1 MNFCGRSNVL
11 ISLCLMSSAWLAFG
25 QGTRIRSEYGP
36 LTGPG
41 RDQPLKRELWFLH
54 GRVIPGQ
61 SSAALRYRAHRQKMQ
76 LRAMRAANSRVA
88 RTNALPHATSATTW
102 TPLGPRSLASDAS
115 GLGVQDY
122 GWVAGR
128 VTAVAVDPA
137 DGTGNTVY
145 IGGAYGGVWKS
156 KNAGPA
162 SANPS
167 SVTWTP
173 VTDNQP
179 TLAVGS
185 IAIQPQLTSPDADKS
200 VILVGTG
207 ETNSSGDSY
216 YGLGILRSANA
227 GNSWTLI
234 SQDAS
239 GTRSFAGLGFSKHQE
254 HSGIFQ
260 RHVRRNRWPWTSCP
274 NRRPSLGV
282 DQCKRW
288 TERLV

>member
-1 MNFCGRSNVL
+1 MNSCVRSNVPFFLCL
-11 ISLCLMSSAWLAFG
+11 ISCAALAVG
-25 QGTRIRSEYGP
+25 QGTKIRSEYGP
-36 LTGPG
+36 LTRPG

-76 LRAMRAANSRVA
+76 LRAMRDASSRTAGIDAV
-88 RTNALPHATSATTW
+88 PHATSATTW
-102 TPLGPRSLASDAS
+102 TPLGPRPLASDAS
-115 GLGVQDY
+115 GFEVQDY

-156 KNAGPA
+156 TNAGSL

-185 IAIQPQLTSPDADKS
+185 IAIQPQLTSPDADHS
-200 VILVGTG
+200 VVLVGTG
-207 ETNSSGDSY
+207 ET
-216 YGLGILRSANA
+216 
-227 GNSWTLI
+227 
-234 SQDAS
+234 
-239 GTRSFAGLGFSKHQE
+239 KHDE
-254 HSGIFQ
+254 S
-260 RHVRRNRWPWTSCP
+260 
-274 NRRPSLGV
+274 
-282 DQCKRW
+282 
-288 TERLV
+288 